1 MGRPAKALS
10 VYADRG
16 FKSHPLRHMSV
27 VRPCARFR
35 AAIAV
40 FSIVFTAFVMAA
52 LPVDNN
58 TAHAAQSCPQADLTY
73 TVVRNDSWSR
83 IADKVKVSMKSLLGA
98 NNATTKSMLLIGD
111 VVCLPND
118 AVTAGKNVRDNKAT
132 NVLQLAE
139 PERRFTAKKSR
150 QIIREVFPRRLEERA
165 LAIAKRESRMNAAG
179 YSWCCVG
186 LFQLNWWSH
195 REWLTNM
202 GITSPQQLLDA
213 KVNAEA
219 ALALYKRSGGWG
231 PWE

>member
-16 FKSHPLRHMSV
+16 FKSHPLRHMNQ
-27 VRPCARFR
+27 VRPCARFW

-40 FSIVFTAFVMAA
+40 FSFVCPAFVLVS

-58 TAHAAQSCPQADLTY
+58 TAYAARSCPQADLAY

-98 NNATTKSMLLIGD
+98 NKATTKSMLLIGD
-111 VVCLPND
+111 VVCLPKN
-118 AVTAGKNVRDNKAT
+118 AVSAGKTVRDKKKT
-132 NVLQLAE
+132 KVLQLAE

-150 QIIREVFPRRLEERA
+150 KIIRDVFPRRLHARA

-195 REWLTNM
+195 REWLANM

-213 KVNAEA
+213 QVNAEA